1 MEGKEN
7 LPVGYRQALISADY
21 QGDFPEQRVLF
32 YGDIHARVRRAR
44 HPLYDPRDEQRFL
57 LLVGNG
63 DEKGAQAML
72 DEILEQSFGENQK
85 KTPLAPQLIL
95 NRPGVIGVMCL
106 FGRLYQTC
114 AEKRGEPLPF
124 SVSIDHFLSCA
135 SYETLRRELTETLRL
150 LCDACRPDESG
161 NTELAE
167 RIDGLIG
174 KYLSDVSLNVS
185 FIANRLNMNANY
197 ISCVYKEARG
207 VSILNEILRRRM
219 EAAKEML
226 EHTEKSVQC
235 ISEELGFSNSNSF
248 IRNFKKSEGITPGQY
263 KKMAREADARK

>member
-135 SYETLRRELTETLRL
+135 SYETLRREL
-150 LCDACRPDESG
+150 
-161 NTELAE
+161 AE

-174 KYLSDVSLNVS
+174 EYLSDVSLNVS

-197 ISCVYKEARG
+197 ITCVYKEARG

-248 IRNFKKSEGITPGQY
+248 IRNFKKSEGITPGPV
-263 KKMAREADARK
+263 